1 MSTLKEVKQGM
12 MQPLPTGKRRAKV
25 RFDNRA
31 TILVTHDNPKIQAL
45 LSLGKPKN
53 LTTGRTM

>member
-1 MSTLKEVKQGM
+1 M